1 MIYNIKSRLIYILR
15 FIKYYIE
22 FLQVSFI
29 PIGKS
34 IPILEMIHLYSHM
47 ADTETTDHKLN
58 FEQNELVLCFHG
70 PLLYEAK
77 ILKAENWGPEDS
89 ESGDTGPHYY
99 VHYKG
104 WKKTW
109 DEWVP
114 EERVVKH
121 NEANLMRQKQL
132 KDTYSNKKK
141 KTVRIG
147 NKGSI
152 EDQEKSNDVSESSP
166 SHQGD
171 NKNEAELQE
180 DQLQKENHERGK
192 KRKKINDDEEE
203 EEFMNRLEIKI
214 PLPES
219 LKVKLI
225 DDWENVTRNNALLKL
240 PRKYTV
246 ADILNEYLEFKH
258 NLIASTANNQ
268 KSDKD
273 DIHSEVV
280 QGIKIYFDKT
290 LGNILLYADERQ
302 QYVNIRKQFLDK
314 ENSEIYGAEHLLRL
328 FVELPRLL
336 AHTTMD
342 QAATETLEE
351 HLIDFL
357 KFIQKNEDQYFA
369 ETEYERHGWVCAN
382 CKTSNT
388 PGWRAGETPDKKLC
402 NACGLYFSK
411 YKSHRPE
418 HLWNNLRNKSA

>member
-1 MIYNIKSRLIYILR
+1 
-15 FIKYYIE
+15 
-22 FLQVSFI
+22 
-29 PIGKS
+29 
-34 IPILEMIHLYSHM
+34 M
-47 ADTETTDHKLN
+47 ADTETTDQKLN

-147 NKGSI
+147 NKVSI
-152 EDQEKSNDVSESSP
+152 EDQAKSND
-166 SHQGD
+166 
-171 NKNEAELQE
+171 
-180 DQLQKENHERGK
+180 KENHERGK

-357 KFIQKNEDQYFA
+357 K
-369 ETEYERHGWVCAN
+369 
-382 CKTSNT
+382 
-388 PGWRAGETPDKKLC
+388 
-402 NACGLYFSK
+402 
-411 YKSHRPE
+411 
-418 HLWNNLRNKSA
+418 

>member
-1 MIYNIKSRLIYILR
+1 
-15 FIKYYIE
+15 
-22 FLQVSFI
+22 
-29 PIGKS
+29 
-34 IPILEMIHLYSHM
+34 
-47 ADTETTDHKLN
+47 
-58 FEQNELVLCFHG
+58 
-70 PLLYEAK
+70 
-77 ILKAENWGPEDS
+77 
-89 ESGDTGPHYY
+89 
-99 VHYKG
+99 
-104 WKKTW
+104 
-109 DEWVP
+109 
-114 EERVVKH
+114 
-121 NEANLMRQKQL
+121 
-132 KDTYSNKKK
+132 
-141 KTVRIG
+141 
-147 NKGSI
+147 
-152 EDQEKSNDVSESSP
+152 
-166 SHQGD
+166 
-171 NKNEAELQE
+171 
-180 DQLQKENHERGK
+180 
-192 KRKKINDDEEE
+192 
-203 EEFMNRLEIKI
+203 MNRLEIKI

-258 NLIASTANNQ
+258 NLITSTTNNQ

-357 KFIQKNEDQYFA
+357 KFLQKNEDQYFA

-388 PGWRAGETPDKKLC
+388 PGWRAGETPDKNMWSL
-402 NACGLYFSK
+402 L
-411 YKSHRPE
+411 
-418 HLWNNLRNKSA
+418 L

>member
-1 MIYNIKSRLIYILR
+1 
-15 FIKYYIE
+15 
-22 FLQVSFI
+22 
-29 PIGKS
+29 
-34 IPILEMIHLYSHM
+34 M
-47 ADTETTDHKLN
+47 ADTETSDQKLN

-89 ESGDTGPHYY
+89 ESGDIGPHYY

-132 KDTYSNKKK
+132 KDTYSSKKK

-147 NKGSI
+147 HKLSV
-152 EDQEKSNDVSESSP
+152 EDPTKSNDNSASPP

-171 NKNEAELQE
+171 VDIEDKDEAESQE
-180 DQLQKENHERGK
+180 DQLPKENYERGK
-192 KRKKINDDEEE
+192 KRKKINDEEEE

-246 ADILNEYLEFKH
+246 ADILNEYLESKH
-258 NLIASTANNQ
+258 NLIASTATNQ

-302 QYVNIRKQFLDK
+302 QYVNIRKQYLDK

-351 HLIDFL
+351 HLVDFL
-357 KFIQKNEDQYFA
+357 KFIQKNEDRYFA

-388 PGWRAGETPDKKLC
+388 PGWRAGETSDKKLC

-418 HLWNNLRNKSA
+418 HLWNNLRNKPA

>member
-1 MIYNIKSRLIYILR
+1 
-15 FIKYYIE
+15 
-22 FLQVSFI
+22 
-29 PIGKS
+29 
-34 IPILEMIHLYSHM
+34 M
-47 ADTETTDHKLN
+47 ADAEIPDQKLN

-77 ILKAENWGPEDS
+77 ILKAENWGPNDS
-89 ESGDTGPHYY
+89 DSGDTGPHYY

-121 NEANLMRQKQL
+121 NEANLIRQKQL

-141 KTVRIG
+141 KPAKTIYKLEEQ
-147 NKGSI
+147 NKGS
-152 EDQEKSNDVSESSP
+152 DFSESSLK
-166 SHQGD
+166 HQGEETD
-171 NKNEAELQE
+171 SEDRNDTESQE
-180 DQLQKENHERGK
+180 DQLQRENQERGK
-192 KRKKINDDEEE
+192 KRKKINEDEDEE

-214 PLPES
+214 LLPES

-246 ADILNEYLEFKH
+246 AEILNEYLDFKH
-258 NLIASTANNQ
+258 NPIAVTASNL
-268 KSDKD
+268 KPDKD

-290 LGNILLYADERQ
+290 LGNILLYAEERQ

-357 KFIQKNEDQYFA
+357 KFLQKNEDRYFA
-369 ETEYERHGWVCAN
+369 ETEYERHGMLPPKIQKA
-382 CKTSNT
+382 T
-388 PGWRAGETPDKKLC
+388 GKKI
-402 NACGLYFSK
+402 CGYINMSE
-411 YKSHRPE
+411 RE
-418 HLWNNLRNKSA
+418 

>member
-1 MIYNIKSRLIYILR
+1 
-15 FIKYYIE
+15 
-22 FLQVSFI
+22 
-29 PIGKS
+29 
-34 IPILEMIHLYSHM
+34 M

-147 NKGSI
+147 
-152 EDQEKSNDVSESSP
+152 
-166 SHQGD
+166 

-357 KFIQKNEDQYFA
+357 K
-369 ETEYERHGWVCAN
+369 
-382 CKTSNT
+382 
-388 PGWRAGETPDKKLC
+388 
-402 NACGLYFSK
+402 
-411 YKSHRPE
+411 
-418 HLWNNLRNKSA
+418 

>member
-1 MIYNIKSRLIYILR
+1 
-15 FIKYYIE
+15 
-22 FLQVSFI
+22 
-29 PIGKS
+29 
-34 IPILEMIHLYSHM
+34 M
-47 ADTETTDHKLN
+47 ADTETTDQKLN

-147 NKGSI
+147 NKVSI
-152 EDQEKSNDVSESSP
+152 EDQAKSNDVSESSP
-166 SHQGD
+166 N

-357 KFIQKNEDQYFA
+357 K
-369 ETEYERHGWVCAN
+369 
-382 CKTSNT
+382 
-388 PGWRAGETPDKKLC
+388 
-402 NACGLYFSK
+402 
-411 YKSHRPE
+411 
-418 HLWNNLRNKSA
+418 

>member
-1 MIYNIKSRLIYILR
+1 
-15 FIKYYIE
+15 
-22 FLQVSFI
+22 
-29 PIGKS
+29 
-34 IPILEMIHLYSHM
+34 M

-171 NKNEAELQE
+171 VDIEDNKNEAELQE
-180 DQLQKENHERGK
+180 DQLQKENHERGF
-192 KRKKINDDEEE
+192 KRE

-328 FVELPRLL
+328 FGS
-336 AHTTMD
+336 
-342 QAATETLEE
+342 
-351 HLIDFL
+351 
-357 KFIQKNEDQYFA
+357 FIQKNEDQYFA
-369 ETEYERHGWVCAN
+369 ETEYERHGMPLPKIQEATEKKTCGYISKRLREGWVCAN